1 MAQRAERMEE
11 HIDVAGSQVGTGLGL
26 AGFLGQN
33 VQIEPQ
39 AVPGDQGVALGGEAA
54 EIGDELGSLLV
65 GHAGGG
71 MAGSV
76 PPMPDQGLREV
87 ARGGRGG
94 LGNVH
99 FATSTHQAPMHAQ
112 KGEPGEERWIR
123 LELRLIADVGLV
135 GLPNAG
141 KSTLLAAMTAATP
154 KIADYPFTTLEPNLG
169 VLDLGDVD
177 SRRPTIADV
186 PGLIEGASSGAGLGH
201 AFLRHVERTRI
212 LVHVVDGSDRD
223 PEWSFGVIR
232 DELAAHDPKLL
243 AKPTLVVFNKMDKS
257 EASEAWPAFEAARA
271 VQGLPVVAV
280 SAVLGDGLAAFRSDL
295 SAMLPSAEEL
305 SEPPASEGVVIHR
318 IDSMSDSFKI
328 TRDEDGVFVVHG
340 RRIERVASQTNFD
353 VEESA
358 ERFQADL
365 TRLGID
371 AELRRQGV
379 APGDTVRIAAVEL
392 EWEPDEWQER

>member
-1 MAQRAERMEE
+1 
-11 HIDVAGSQVGTGLGL
+11 
-26 AGFLGQN
+26 
-33 VQIEPQ
+33 
-39 AVPGDQGVALGGEAA
+39 
-54 EIGDELGSLLV
+54 
-65 GHAGGG
+65 
-71 MAGSV
+71 
-76 PPMPDQGLREV
+76 
-87 ARGGRGG
+87 
-94 LGNVH
+94 
-99 FATSTHQAPMHAQ
+99 
-112 KGEPGEERWIR
+112 
-123 LELRLIADVGLV
+123 
-135 GLPNAG
+135 
-141 KSTLLAAMTAATP
+141 
-154 KIADYPFTTLEPNLG
+154 
-169 VLDLGDVD
+169 
-177 SRRPTIADV
+177 
-186 PGLIEGASSGAGLGH
+186 
-201 AFLRHVERTRI
+201 
-212 LVHVVDGSDRD
+212 
-223 PEWSFGVIR
+223 
-232 DELAAHDPKLL
+232 
-243 AKPTLVVFNKMDKS
+243 MDKS
-257 EASEAWPAFEAARA
+257 EAAEAWPAFEAARA